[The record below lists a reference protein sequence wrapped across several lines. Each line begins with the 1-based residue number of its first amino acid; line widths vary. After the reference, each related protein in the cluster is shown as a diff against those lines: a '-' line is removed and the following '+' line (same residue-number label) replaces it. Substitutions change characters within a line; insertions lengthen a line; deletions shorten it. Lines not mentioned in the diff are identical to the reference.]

1 MRAALERGYLVN
13 GTLRNKNL
21 SSKSK
26 YLKQLAGGERL
37 TLFDAEMADGASFE
51 TPLRGADAVFIAC
64 LIPTY
69 KGPSGMLA
77 VEMDVE
83 RGYAEIIKPTVD
95 GCLNILRSAQRNG
108 VRNVVICSS
117 TSSTNPSTPV
127 PFKYEAEHWSDE
139 NEQCRVKKYTSATK
153 TIMEKAAIKFAEEN
167 DIRLSIILPTGL
179 YGEAVLPEHMRH
191 NPFAWLARAIDG
203 GNPHH
208 EKMPNSSVSMI
219 HLRDLANL
227 FLAAYENHNA
237 SGRYFGVWGSLHWK
251 DIYAECHKIYRIC
264 GCRTQLRS
272 QQWFRLV
279 SISAAVIV
287 WELILEISRLSCG
300 RRLSGFSL
308 SRFNKRT
315 TVDLFRR
322 YFFEFGKSFWP
333 EGRA

>member
-1 MRAALERGYLVN
+1 MSEQTKLCVAGASGLVGSSIVRAALERGYLVN

-21 SSKSK
+21 SSKSRH
-26 YLKQLAGGERL
+26 LKQLAGGERL

-51 TPLRGADAVFIAC
+51 APLRGADAVFIAC

-69 KGPSGMLA
+69 KGSSGMLA

-127 PFKYEAEHWSDE
+127 PFKNEAEHWSDE

-153 TIMEKAAIKFAEEN
+153 TIMEKAARKFAEEN

-251 DIYAECHKIYRIC
+251 DIYAECHKILPNMRMPDPIAEPAVVPT
-264 GCRTQLRS
+264 GFDFSRRDSLGVNIRDFPTFLRQTIEWIQS
-272 QQWFRLV
+272 KPFQ
-279 SISAAVIV
+279 
-287 WELILEISRLSCG
+287 
-300 RRLSGFSL
+300 
-308 SRFNKRT
+308 
-315 TVDLFRR
+315 
-322 YFFEFGKSFWP
+322 
-333 EGRA
+333 